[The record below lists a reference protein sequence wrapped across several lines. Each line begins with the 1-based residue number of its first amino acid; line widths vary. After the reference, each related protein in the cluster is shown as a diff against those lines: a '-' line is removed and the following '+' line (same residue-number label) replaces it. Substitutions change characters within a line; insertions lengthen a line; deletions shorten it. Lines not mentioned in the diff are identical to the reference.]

1 MTDRRQH
8 EGGRTIFM
16 IGDLILFLFWQH
28 EGEAKNA
35 RLNITEFSQHYGLLP
50 SSLYSGRRCF
60 MAVAQHP
67 RAAGERPVRA
77 GGGGHV
83 EGADWWAGPA
93 GWRVGVAPVSRA
105 AVRLSLL
112 LKELAKA
119 RPPSPNCAMS
129 SIQCSGLLFVCF
141 TRTTPVFK

>member
-1 MTDRRQH
+1 
-8 EGGRTIFM
+8 
-16 IGDLILFLFWQH
+16 
-28 EGEAKNA
+28 
-35 RLNITEFSQHYGLLP
+35 
-50 SSLYSGRRCF
+50 

-67 RAAGERPVRA
+67 RVAGERPVRA

-83 EGADWWAGPA
+83 AGADWWTGPA

-105 AVRLSLL
+105 AVRLCLL

-141 TRTTPVFK
+141 TRTTPVFKEFFFTGGFLHQFCGFLPKRVFHINFGGFPPLPRSPGFF

>member
-1 MTDRRQH
+1 
-8 EGGRTIFM
+8 
-16 IGDLILFLFWQH
+16 
-28 EGEAKNA
+28 
-35 RLNITEFSQHYGLLP
+35 
-50 SSLYSGRRCF
+50 

-67 RAAGERPVRA
+67 RVAGERPVRA

-83 EGADWWAGPA
+83 AGADWWTGPA
-93 GWRVGVAPVSRA
+93 GWRVGVAPVSRV

-141 TRTTPVFK
+141 KVDSHLSGRPGPYGHSGPDTGQLAGTAKVEHPGPPGDFPAHPACGHCR

>member
-1 MTDRRQH
+1 
-8 EGGRTIFM
+8 
-16 IGDLILFLFWQH
+16 
-28 EGEAKNA
+28 
-35 RLNITEFSQHYGLLP
+35 
-50 SSLYSGRRCF
+50 

-67 RAAGERPVRA
+67 RVAGERPVRA

-83 EGADWWAGPA
+83 AGADWWTGPA

-141 TRTTPVFK
+141 TRTTPVFKDFFTGGFLHQFCGFLPKKGFSTLILVVFPLCLGPPVFFS

>member
-1 MTDRRQH
+1 
-8 EGGRTIFM
+8 
-16 IGDLILFLFWQH
+16 
-28 EGEAKNA
+28 
-35 RLNITEFSQHYGLLP
+35 
-50 SSLYSGRRCF
+50 

-67 RAAGERPVRA
+67 RVAGERPVRA

-83 EGADWWAGPA
+83 AGADWWTGPA
-93 GWRVGVAPVSRA
+93 GWRAGVAPVSRA

-141 TRTTPVFK
+141 TRTTPVFKYFFFYRGFSPPILWFSPKKGFSTLILVVFPLCLGPPVFFS

>member
-1 MTDRRQH
+1 
-8 EGGRTIFM
+8 
-16 IGDLILFLFWQH
+16 
-28 EGEAKNA
+28 
-35 RLNITEFSQHYGLLP
+35 
-50 SSLYSGRRCF
+50 

-67 RAAGERPVRA
+67 RVAGERPVRA

-83 EGADWWAGPA
+83 AGADWWTGPA

-105 AVRLSLL
+105 AIRLCLL

-141 TRTTPVFK
+141 TRTTPVFKDFFLQGVFSTNFVVFSQKGFSTLILVVFPLCLGPPVFFS